1 MNITSTIK
9 TVEPFGEPYQHPNPE
24 VGTLYG
30 FWYSFSDGMEGLA
43 NHKTPD
49 CPFSPG
55 DEVEVTISGTTKNG
69 KNRLKV
75 KRPQQAGYAGA
86 PRGSGSGGGGK
97 SSYNSDGARVGMAI
111 GRAME
116 FIIASGMQYR
126 STSGGFDLHKLEK
139 DLSSVS
145 RMVERVARQLEAG
158 QSNPTLPGEPVQS
171 SLEKEAREHGFAF
184 SDVEF

>member
-9 TVEPFGEPYQHPNPE
+9 TVEPYGDPYQHPNPE

-30 FWYSFSDGMEGLA
+30 FWYTFTDGQEGLA
-43 NHKTPD
+43 NHKTPH

-55 DEVEVTISGTTKNG
+55 DEVEVTISGKTQSGNY
-69 KNRLKV
+69 RLKV
-75 KRPQQAGYAGA
+75 KRPQQGNFAGA
-86 PRGSGSGGGGK
+86 PRGSGSGGGK
-97 SSYNSDGARVGMAI
+97 NSSYNPDGARVGMAI

-116 FIIASGMQYR
+116 FIIASGMEYR
-126 STSGGFDLHKLEK
+126 TVGGGFDLHKLEK

-158 QSNPTLPGEPVQS
+158 ESNPTLPGEPVQG
-171 SLEKEAREHGFAF
+171 SLEKEAREHGFAS